1 MSKVYPLS
9 ILEQKAMEDYTKEA
23 LKQKFQSTSPAP
35 WIQLHRVHIFSELV
49 LWSTYNLI
57 QVHEGEEWKTVFIT
71 PSGHY
76 EYLVMPYGFANSPS
90 AIHGLMNVFWEYLD
104 HFIFIYIYTH
114 LCTLD
119 IYAASKPSYSSA
131 ICTGGPIWPRM
142 SPNSSEVARSVP
154 SKKCL
159 QSCPSSICSIAL
171 GFPRIL
177 SQTEV
182 LSSFTE
188 YGYHPQTNGQI
199 EHKIQELGRYL
210 WSFCHSHQHSWS
222 YLSCAK

>member
-1 MSKVYPLS
+1 MPS
-9 ILEQKAMEDYTKEA
+9 IHRLTNTVTPFLWSWQ
-23 LKQKFQSTSPAP
+23 P

-104 HFIFIYIYTH
+104 HFVFIYIYTH

-188 YGYHPQTNGQI
+188 YGMP
-199 EHKIQELGRYL
+199 
-210 WSFCHSHQHSWS
+210 SFS
-222 YLSCAK
+222 YLVFLWFSLQDITLRPMDRLSTRSRN